1 MNIYIQSNEKTK
13 IRKNEK
19 TKMSL
24 ITKLFHYVLL
34 TSYKHN
40 IDESHGLGHSMNV
53 LNFAHSIYENE
64 VKKNQVLEKQERII
78 YVSAILH
85 DMCDN
90 KYVDE
95 NKGMTDIED
104 FLNKKLTEEEIY
116 AVKKIISTMS
126 YSKVK
131 KYGFPDLGIYQ
142 NAYHIVRES
151 DLLSA
156 YDFDR
161 CMIYNMNKKDG
172 NVCDAFNDAHS
183 LFENRVLRHNEDNLF
198 LTDYA
203 REKSVELHAQSLLRM
218 NNWKTLMKKP
228 LV

>member
-1 MNIYIQSNEKTK
+1 
-13 IRKNEK
+13 
-19 TKMSL
+19 MSL
-24 ITKLFHYVLL
+24 ITKLFHYVLV

-53 LNFAHSIYENE
+53 LNFAHCIFQDE
-64 VKKNQVLEKQERII
+64 VLKNPLLAEQEKII

-95 NKGMTDIED
+95 NKGVCDIED
-104 FLNKKLTEEEIY
+104 YLVNKLTDKEIEL
-116 AVKKIISTMS
+116 VKKIISTMS

-131 KYGFPDLGIYQ
+131 KNGYPELYEYQ
-142 NAYHIVRES
+142 TAYHIVREA

-172 NVCDAFNDAHS
+172 NIYDAFCDAHL
-183 LFENRVLRHNEDNLF
+183 LFENRVLKHNDDNLF
-198 LTDYA
+198 TTQYA
-203 REKSVELHAQSLLRM
+203 KEKSIELQAQSLVRI
-218 NNWKTLMKKP
+218 NSWKNIMKRP

>member
-1 MNIYIQSNEKTK
+1 
-13 IRKNEK
+13 
-19 TKMSL
+19 MSL

-53 LNFAHSIYENE
+53 LNFAHSIYEEE
-64 VKKNQVLEKQERII
+64 VKKNQLLEKQERII

-131 KYGFPDLGIYQ
+131 RMGFLI
-142 NAYHIVRES
+142 
-151 DLLSA
+151 
-156 YDFDR
+156 
-161 CMIYNMNKKDG
+161 
-172 NVCDAFNDAHS
+172 
-183 LFENRVLRHNEDNLF
+183 
-198 LTDYA
+198 
-203 REKSVELHAQSLLRM
+203 
-218 NNWKTLMKKP
+218 
-228 LV
+228 